1 MYNLFPMLELLEE
14 DKKPLWLSLS
24 KPMPIHKADLV
35 VFVQRLNSLALY
47 PGVSWNSVI
56 KKVQALGFVMER

>member
-1 MYNLFPMLELLEE
+1 MATKTFDTSHGKQVAIMYNLFPMLEE

-47 PGVSWNSVI
+47 PGVS
-56 KKVQALGFVMER
+56 